1 MNEIDEIIK
10 KAALESPRR
19 TIGNRSSERL
29 RIYERYK
36 SLIYSIFDKS
46 GADQSEIDL
55 AMYQLAKAIKL

>member
-10 KAALESPRR
+10 KAASEAARR
-19 TIGNRSSERL
+19 TIGNKSNERW

-36 SLIYSIFDKS
+36 CIIYSALDKS

-55 AMYQLAKAIKL
+55 AVCRLAKAIKV